1 MPLIENTLKILWL
14 IWIRFFSKKTQLNV
28 YQTHIWWFILTNA
41 SIRKHQRLLEVSSLE
56 SIGLFGWICH
66 VNMGFNGMKQELLNH
81 WFLVLRWFEWSVP
94 KHSTSVWLFV
104 LDRNPT
110 LERLQRW
117 GLDVETTCLLCV
129 AQPESRDHFFFQVI
143 LLFHIL
149 ELCSVEVKLL
159 STPHDWDLIFRWLPT
174 ASPSPVSSRA
184 LIQLW
189 HGTIYGLRMER
200 NRRFNI
206 GLSRDE
212 ATILNIIVRMIKNK
226 STALRNLECRF
237 GDDTVSLWSGI

>member
-1 MPLIENTLKILWL
+1 MMVHPDKCKHPQAPEAFGVSRNTLLRSGCSFLIEIPLWNV
-14 IWIRFFSKKTQLNV
+14 SKD
-28 YQTHIWWFILTNA
+28 
-41 SIRKHQRLLEVSSLE
+41 E
-56 SIGLFGWICH
+56 
-66 VNMGFNGMKQELLNH
+66 
-81 WFLVLRWFEWSVP
+81 
-94 KHSTSVWLFV
+94 
-104 LDRNPT
+104 
-110 LERLQRW
+110 
-117 GLDVETTCLLCV
+117 
-129 AQPESRDHFFFQVI
+129 VI